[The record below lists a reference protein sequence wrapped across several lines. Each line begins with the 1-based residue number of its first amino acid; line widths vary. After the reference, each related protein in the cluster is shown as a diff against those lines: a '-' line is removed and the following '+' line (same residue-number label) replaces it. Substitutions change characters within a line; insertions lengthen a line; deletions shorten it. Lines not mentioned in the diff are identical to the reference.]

1 MKGSVIVSIFLP
13 YSIDLVINYFA
24 TKFSIDLTTL
34 TVYEQLS
41 ITIFANIYFFVYW
54 FFVIYIALKIFNRIW
69 ERVF

>member
-1 MKGSVIVSIFLP
+1 MSIFLP
-13 YSIDLVINYFA
+13 YSIDLVKNYFA
-24 TKFSIDLTTL
+24 TKFSIDLTAL

>member
-1 MKGSVIVSIFLP
+1 MSIFLP